1 MDLTNMAQIKD
12 LMEEFGI
19 FAKKK
24 YGQNFLIS
32 RKTVERIADEG
43 TGAEDEGVIEIGPGI
58 GVLTRE
64 LAIRAKKLIAVEIDT
79 TLIPVLERTL
89 SEFDNVKVINGD
101 VMKTDI
107 KKLVEEEFSHCSGVR
122 VCANLPY
129 YITTPILMSLIEG
142 ETGVKSITVMVQKEV
157 ADRLCSHSDAGEYG
171 AISAMIAYYGS
182 AKKLFN
188 VNSGCFYPAPKVDS
202 AVIRIDMYEEKP
214 VKAICEKTL
223 KRVIKGAFAQRRKT
237 LVNSL
242 CSEFTYIGK
251 EKMTSII
258 EELGFSPTVRGE
270 KLSVSEFVKIADRL
284 YEET

>member
-32 RKTVERIADEG
+32 RRTVERIAEEG
-43 TGAEDEGVIEIGPGI
+43 IANEEEGVIEIGPGI

-64 LAIRAKKLIAVEIDT
+64 LCINAKKVIAVEIDT

-89 SEFDNVKVINGD
+89 GDFDNVRVINAD
-101 VMKTDI
+101 VMKTDV
-107 KKLVEEEFSHCSGVR
+107 KKLVEEEFKDCKGVR

-157 ADRLCSHSDAGEYG
+157 ADRLCSGADAGEYG

-182 AKKLFN
+182 AKKLFT
-188 VNSGCFYPAPKVDS
+188 VTAGSFFPAPKVDS

-214 VKAICEKTL
+214 IKAADERVL

-242 CSEFTYIGK
+242 CSEFTYLGK
-251 EKMTSII
+251 EKMTSVI
-258 EELGFSPTVRGE
+258 EELGFSSTVRGE
-270 KLSVSEFVKIADRL
+270 KLSVADFVKIADKL
-284 YEET
+284 CELK